1 MNPLSRR
8 QFLRAWLAA
17 AAGTALAAS
26 GCGGGAPQP
35 VESQGER
42 FLAPPDAGQ
51 TYLAVARGSDPE
63 AITRAA
69 LKALGGIERFVQKD
83 HDVVIK
89 PNICVSYHTAEYA
102 ATTNPGVV
110 AALVK
115 LSREAGAGRVRVMD
129 NPFGG
134 TAESAYANSGI
145 AEAVKAAGGEMVVMS
160 PVKFGEVDIPDGVDL
175 KKWEVYRDALECDV
189 LINVP
194 IAKHHSLARIT
205 LGGKNL
211 LGLIASPNRIHSN
224 MGERLADL
232 YSLFRPTLTVV
243 DAYRILMNHGPT
255 GGSLDD
261 VKQTETVIAS
271 HDLVA
276 ADAYGATL
284 FGMKGEDIAYT
295 NAMAK
300 RGLGTLDLASVKVEE
315 VNV

>member
-1 MNPLSRR
+1 MSALSRR

-17 AAGTALAAS
+17 AAATALAAG
-26 GCGGGAPQP
+26 GCGGTPEPAQP
-35 VESQGER
+35 AGGR
-42 FLAPPDAGQ
+42 FLAPPDEGQ
-51 TYLAVARGSDPE
+51 TYLSVARGSDPE

-69 LKALGGIERFVQKD
+69 LKALGGIERFVHKD
-83 HDVVIK
+83 HDVIIK

-115 LSREAGAGRVRVMD
+115 LSLEAGAKRVRVMD

-134 TAESAYANSGI
+134 TAESAYDNSGI
-145 AEAVKAAGGEMVVMS
+145 AEAVKASGGEMVVMS

-194 IAKHHSLARIT
+194 IAKHHSLARLS

-211 LGLIASPNRIHSN
+211 LGLVGSPNRIHSN
-224 MGERLADL
+224 LSERLADL
-232 YSLFRPTLTVV
+232 YSLFRPTLTVM

-261 VKQTETVIAS
+261 VKQTEMVIAS

-276 ADAYGATL
+276 VDAYSATL
-284 FGMKGEDIAYT
+284 FDLKGEDVPYT
-295 NAMAK
+295 NIMAK